1 MDFFCNVYTP
11 LPSTPKFS
19 YSSWKNFMEIEET
32 LVATHRFAS
41 AILLTKFRLSV
52 SLAWSS
58 GLIENHTIWPSDF
71 QKST

>member
-1 MDFFCNVYTP
+1 
-11 LPSTPKFS
+11 
-19 YSSWKNFMEIEET
+19 MEIEET
-32 LVATHRFAS
+32 LVASHLFATP
-41 AILLTKFRLSV
+41 ILLTKFRLSV